1 MRRGGALMR
10 GRRTL
15 DAPRP
20 PAPPAPFLAPPHAR
34 ASPRR
39 IQPAA
44 ANVAKM
50 SCSPH
55 VCIAAR
61 P

>member
-1 MRRGGALMR
+1 MR